1 MLNNTD
7 SSLNA
12 LIVIEANL
20 ARQRLEQ
27 EPERPWFLFKDSSLD
42 AISLATAVDIEYV
55 ATPTGFLQELDETAG
70 AMFLYNDEADSS
82 ADAWTRLIKDDYSL
96 IKELYPGSGTP
107 SHYDLMK
114 GRFYFRPIPEEVTN
128 LRLLFYKA
136 DDDITEGGSA
146 NLWLTYAPDVIL
158 NEVGAIMATHY
169 VNMPEVAK
177 RFEGAAQ
184 AAKLRLLT
192 ETIQR
197 REAGMM
203 RQMGDD

>member
-1 MLNNTD
+1 
-7 SSLNA
+7 
-12 LIVIEANL
+12 
-20 ARQRLEQ
+20 
-27 EPERPWFLFKDSSLD
+27 
-42 AISLATAVDIEYV
+42 
-55 ATPTGFLQELDETAG
+55 
-70 AMFLYNDEADSS
+70 
-82 ADAWTRLIKDDYSL
+82 
-96 IKELYPGSGTP
+96 
-107 SHYDLMK
+107 MK

-128 LRLLFYKA
+128 LRLLFYQA

-169 VNMPEVAK
+169 VNMPEVAQ